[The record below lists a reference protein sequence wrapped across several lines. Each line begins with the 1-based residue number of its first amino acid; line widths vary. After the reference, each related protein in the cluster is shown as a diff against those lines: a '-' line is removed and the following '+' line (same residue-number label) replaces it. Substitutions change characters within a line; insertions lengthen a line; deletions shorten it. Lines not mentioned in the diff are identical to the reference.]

1 MSYRSSD
8 RAHTFADDRVDYAN
22 VPAITQEALDGLHA
36 SFRDHALFVL
46 NHSRLSVRGYRAAYA
61 NYRYFLRD
69 PAQANTPV
77 AELLRGDLDR
87 WVAWNRRRGLSAITT
102 NTYFRS
108 LRPFFHYLEKHHRF
122 PNPYRGAQAP
132 PIPRNRLPKALKPEQ
147 LERIIAAARNYP
159 WRTPLQRER
168 GVAIIATLIYAGLR
182 KGEALRLQYTDI
194 SLDEGSIRIVAGKG
208 RHGGKDRTVYMP
220 AELRTILTQYI
231 ALRRQQGFTCPEF
244 FVTRGNRGLS
254 DVQFRR
260 TIECVRE
267 ASGISFFAHAL
278 RHSYITMLLRARV
291 PIHVVQTLAGH
302 ADITTT
308 ALYTAVWDE
317 DKRAAVQGL
326 RLGRLGTR
334 DARKAA

>member
-1 MSYRSSD
+1 MSYRSFD
-8 RAHTFADDRVDYAN
+8 RAHASADERGDYAS
-22 VPAITQEALDGLHA
+22 VPPITQEDLDGLHA

-46 NHSRLSVRGYRAAYA
+46 NHSRLSVSGYRAAYN
-61 NYRYFLRD
+61 NYRHFLSD
-69 PAQANTPV
+69 PAQAPTPLG
-77 AELLRGDLDR
+77 ELLRGPLDR
-87 WVAWNRRRGLSAITT
+87 WVAWNRRRGCSATTT
-102 NTYFRS
+102 NTYFRA

-122 PNPYRGAQAP
+122 PNPFRGAQAP
-132 PIPRNRLPKALKPEQ
+132 PIPRNRLPKALKPDQ

-159 WRTPLQRER
+159 WRTPLQLAR
-168 GVAIIATLIYAGLR
+168 GVALIATLIYAGLR
-182 KGEALRLQYTDI
+182 KGEALRLQYSDV

-208 RHGGKDRTVYMP
+208 RFGGKDRTVYMP

-254 DVQFRR
+254 EVQFRR
-260 TIECVRE
+260 TIECVRA

-278 RHSYITMLLRARV
+278 RHSYITMLLRSHV

-326 RLGRLGTR
+326 RLGRFGPKPRRL
-334 DARKAA
+334 

>member
-8 RAHTFADDRVDYAN
+8 RAQAFAGNRTDYAT
-22 VPAITQEALDGLHA
+22 VPAITQEDLDRLHA

-46 NHSRLSVRGYRAAYA
+46 NHSRLSVRGYRSAYN
-61 NYRYFLRD
+61 NYRHFLRD
-69 PAQANTPV
+69 PSQVATPLG
-77 AELLRGDLDR
+77 ELLLGDLDC
-87 WVAWNRRRGLSAITT
+87 WVAWNRRRGCSAITT
-102 NTYFRS
+102 NTYFRA
-108 LRPFFHYLEKHHRF
+108 LRPFFHYLEKYHRF
-122 PNPYRGAQAP
+122 PNPYRGAHTP
-132 PIPRNRLPKALKPEQ
+132 PIPRNRLPKELKPEQ
-147 LERIIAAARNYP
+147 LERIIAATRNYP
-159 WRTPLQRER
+159 WRTPLQHAR
-168 GVAIIATLIYAGLR
+168 GVAMIATMIYAGLR
-182 KGEALRLQYTDI
+182 KGEVLRLQYGDV

-208 RHGGKDRTVYMP
+208 RFGGKDRTVYMP
-220 AELRTILTQYI
+220 AELRAILTQYI

-254 DVQFRR
+254 EIQFRR

-278 RHSYITMLLRARV
+278 RHSYITMLLRSHV

-326 RLGRLGTR
+326 RLNRFGGPRK
-334 DARKAA
+334 KAAR